1 MLKNKIK
8 EIIYSD
14 DLTDVEREDWFL
26 GVDED
31 GDWMYNWEEI
41 YESRIIQMAN
51 DIVTDGSIDLLGIRL
66 SEESNRLNIAI
77 IKFLKTLSKD
87 WYSLQELDKLLKA

>member
-31 GDWMYNWEEI
+31 GDWLYNWEEI

-77 IKFLKTLSKD
+77 IKFLKTISKD